1 MSGRSG
7 ATGSGSAGPAA
18 PRGVLPAQIDPKRL
32 KATVM
37 DADQIRRSLS
47 RIAHEI
53 VERNRGTADVVLIG
67 VVAKGDHLARRLA
80 AKLHELEGTQISV
93 GTLDTSN
100 HRDDRHLRQ
109 PAHRAPSEIPAI
121 DGKVVVLVDDVIHRG
136 RTARAA
142 MDALMD
148 FGRPRAI
155 QLAVLVDRG
164 HRELPIRPDYV
175 GKNVPTSD
183 AERIEVLIAEEDG
196 IDQAVI
202 VVN

>member
-1 MSGRSG
+1 MSVTQG
-7 ATGSGSAGPAA
+7 
-18 PRGVLPAQIDPKRL
+18 RL

-53 VERNRGTADVVLIG
+53 AERNRGVDGLVLVG
-67 VVAKGDHLARRLA
+67 VFSRGDHLARRLA
-80 AKLHELEGTQISV
+80 ANLAGLEGAPVAV
-93 GTLDTSN
+93 GELDTSS
-100 HRDDRHLRQ
+100 HRDDRHLRE
-109 PAHRAPSEIPAI
+109 PSHHATSHMPDV
-121 DGKVVVLVDDVIHRG
+121 DGKVVILVDDVIHHG

-155 QLAVLVDRG
+155 QLAVLIDRG

-183 AERIEVLIAEEDG
+183 SERIEVLVVEEDG

-202 VVN
+202 VAG

>member
-1 MSGRSG
+1 MSVTQG
-7 ATGSGSAGPAA
+7 
-18 PRGVLPAQIDPKRL
+18 RL

-47 RIAHEI
+47 RVAHEI
-53 VERNRGTADVVLIG
+53 VERNRGTDDVVLIG
-67 VVAKGDHLARRLA
+67 IVSKGDVLARRLA
-80 AKLHELEGTQISV
+80 ALLTKLERCAVPFGR
-93 GTLDTSN
+93 LDITR
-100 HRDDRHLRQ
+100 HRDDLHLRPQ
-109 PAHRAPSEIPAI
+109 NGERPVSDVPDI
-121 DGKVVVLVDDVIHRG
+121 DGKIVVLVDDVIHHG

-183 AERIEVLIAEEDG
+183 SERIELLIDEEDG
-196 IDQAVI
+196 IDQVVI
-202 VVN
+202 VAR

>member
-1 MSGRSG
+1 MSVTQG
-7 ATGSGSAGPAA
+7 
-18 PRGVLPAQIDPKRL
+18 RL

-53 VERNRGTADVVLIG
+53 VERNQGTDDVVLVGIL
-67 VVAKGDHLARRLA
+67 AKGDHLALRLA
-80 AKLHELEGTQISV
+80 ARLMELEAAPVAVGSLDISR
-93 GTLDTSN
+93 
-100 HRDDRHLRQ
+100 HRDDRHLRE
-109 PAHRAPSEIPAI
+109 PAHSATSHMP
-121 DGKVVVLVDDVIHRG
+121 DVGGKIVVLVDDVIHHG

-148 FGRPRAI
+148 FGRPQAI
-155 QLAVLVDRG
+155 QLAVLIDRG

-183 AERIEVLIAEEDG
+183 SERIEVLVVEVDG

-202 VVN
+202 VAG

>member
-1 MSGRSG
+1 MSV
-7 ATGSGSAGPAA
+7 T
-18 PRGVLPAQIDPKRL
+18 QKKL

-37 DADQIRRSLS
+37 DADQIRRSLQ

-53 VERNRGTADVVLIG
+53 VERNRGVEDVVLAG
-67 VVAKGDHLARRLA
+67 VVSKGDVLARRLA
-80 AKLHELEGTQISV
+80 AILSELENVRVAFGR
-93 GTLDTSN
+93 LDVTR
-100 HRDDRHLRQ
+100 HRDDLHLR
-109 PAHRAPSEIPAI
+109 PPDGHRPPSELPDI
-121 DGKVVVLVDDVIHRG
+121 DGKVVVLVDDVIHHG

-164 HRELPIRPDYV
+164 HRELPIRPDYI
-175 GKNVPTSD
+175 GKNVPTSED
-183 AERIEVLIAEEDG
+183 ERIDVLIDEEDG

-202 VVN
+202 VGR

>member
-1 MSGRSG
+1 
-7 ATGSGSAGPAA
+7 
-18 PRGVLPAQIDPKRL
+18 
-32 KATVM
+32 M

-53 VERNRGTADVVLIG
+53 VERNRGVEDVVLVG
-67 VVAKGDHLARRLA
+67 VVSKGDVLAQRLA
-80 AKLHELEGTQISV
+80 EMLTALEGKDV
-93 GTLDTSN
+93 RYGRLDVTR
-100 HRDDRHLRQ
+100 HRDDLHLR
-109 PAHRAPSEIPAI
+109 PADGHRPASALPEIG
-121 DGKVVVLVDDVIHRG
+121 GKVVVLIDDVIHHG

-155 QLAVLVDRG
+155 QLAVLIDRG

-175 GKNVPTSD
+175 GKNVPTADS
-183 AERIEVLIAEEDG
+183 ERIEVLIAEEDG

-202 VVN
+202 VAG

>member
-1 MSGRSG
+1 MTVAER
-7 ATGSGSAGPAA
+7 
-18 PRGVLPAQIDPKRL
+18 RL

-53 VERNRGTADVVLIG
+53 AERNRGVDGLVLVG
-67 VVAKGDHLARRLA
+67 VFSKGDHLARRLA
-80 AKLHELEGTQISV
+80 TRLAGLEGVPIAV
-93 GTLDTSN
+93 GALDTSK
-100 HRDDRHLRQ
+100 HRDDRHLRE
-109 PAHRAPSEIPAI
+109 PSHRATSNMPDV
-121 DGKVVVLVDDVIHRG
+121 DGKTVILVDDVIHHG

-155 QLAVLVDRG
+155 QLAVLIDRG

-183 AERIEVLIAEEDG
+183 SERIEVLVEEEDG

-202 VVN
+202 VAG

>member
-1 MSGRSG
+1 MSVTEG
-7 ATGSGSAGPAA
+7 
-18 PRGVLPAQIDPKRL
+18 RL

-37 DADQIRRSLS
+37 DADQIRRSLQ

-53 VERNRGTADVVLIG
+53 VERNRGTDDLVIVG
-67 VVAKGDHLARRLA
+67 VVSKGDVLAQRLA
-80 AKLHELEGTQISV
+80 MILSELERSRVQFGRLDV
-93 GTLDTSN
+93 TL
-100 HRDDRHLRQ
+100 HRDDLLLRPPDGHQ
-109 PAHRAPSEIPAI
+109 PESELPEI
-121 DGKVVVLVDDVIHRG
+121 DDKVVVLVDDVIHHG

-175 GKNVPTSD
+175 GKNVPTSEG
-183 AERIEVLIAEEDG
+183 ERVEVLIDEEDG

-202 VVN
+202 VAG

>member
-1 MSGRSG
+1 MSV
-7 ATGSGSAGPAA
+7 T
-18 PRGVLPAQIDPKRL
+18 L

-53 VERNRGTADVVLIG
+53 VERNRGTEDVVLIG
-67 VVAKGDHLARRLA
+67 IVSKGDVLARRLA
-80 AKLHELEGTQISV
+80 
-93 GTLDTSN
+93 GTLDQLESTRVQFGRLDVTL
-100 HRDDRHLRQ
+100 HRDDLHLR
-109 PAHRAPSEIPAI
+109 PRDGHETASSLPEI
-121 DGKVVVLVDDVIHRG
+121 DGKVVVLVDDVIHHG

-175 GKNVPTSD
+175 GKNVPTADS
-183 AERIEVLIAEEDG
+183 ERVEVLVAEEDG
-196 IDQAVI
+196 LDQAVI
-202 VVN
+202 VAG

>member
-1 MSGRSG
+1 MSITQG
-7 ATGSGSAGPAA
+7 
-18 PRGVLPAQIDPKRL
+18 RL

-37 DADQIRRSLS
+37 DEDQIRRSLS

-53 VERNRGTADVVLIG
+53 VERNRGTEDVVLVGI
-67 VVAKGDHLARRLA
+67 VAKGDHIAVRLA
-80 AKLHELEGTQISV
+80 AKLMELEGAPVAVGSLDISE
-93 GTLDTSN
+93 
-100 HRDDRHLRQ
+100 HRDDRHLRE
-109 PAHRAPSEIPAI
+109 PAHRATSDVPPI
-121 DGKVVVLVDDVIHRG
+121 DGKVVVLVDDVIHHG

-155 QLAVLVDRG
+155 QLAVLIDRG

-183 AERIEVLIAEEDG
+183 AERIEVLTAEDDG

-202 VVN
+202 VAG

>member
-1 MSGRSG
+1 MSVTQG
-7 ATGSGSAGPAA
+7 
-18 PRGVLPAQIDPKRL
+18 RL

-37 DADQIRRSLS
+37 DAEQIRRSLS

-53 VERNRGTADVVLIG
+53 VERNRGAGDLVLVGI
-67 VVAKGDHLARRLA
+67 VAKGDHLALRLA
-80 AKLHELEGTQISV
+80 AKLRELEGAPVAV
-93 GTLDTSN
+93 GALDTSR
-100 HRDDRHLRQ
+100 HRDDRHLRE
-109 PAHRAPSEIPAI
+109 PAHHTASSMPDV
-121 DGKVVVLVDDVIHRG
+121 DGKVVVLVDDVIHHG
-136 RTARAA
+136 RTVRAA

-183 AERIEVLIAEEDG
+183 SERIEVLVAEEDG

-202 VVN
+202 VAG

>member
-1 MSGRSG
+1 MSITQG
-7 ATGSGSAGPAA
+7 
-18 PRGVLPAQIDPKRL
+18 RL

-37 DADQIRRSLS
+37 DAEQIRRSLH

-53 VERNRGTADVVLIG
+53 VERNRGVEDVIIVGI
-67 VVAKGDHLARRLA
+67 VSKGDVLARRLA
-80 AKLHELEGTQISV
+80 TILSALESSSV
-93 GTLDTSN
+93 PFGRLDVTL
-100 HRDDRHLRQ
+100 HRDDLQNRPPDGHHS
-109 PAHRAPSEIPAI
+109 ATDIPDI
-121 DGKVVVLVDDVIHRG
+121 KGKVVVLVDDVIHHG

-148 FGRPRAI
+148 FGRPQAI

-175 GKNVPTSD
+175 GKNVPTSEG
-183 AERIEVLIAEEDG
+183 ERIEVLIDEEDG

-202 VVN
+202 VAG

>member
-1 MSGRSG
+1 VSVTQR
-7 ATGSGSAGPAA
+7 
-18 PRGVLPAQIDPKRL
+18 RL

-53 VERNRGTADVVLIG
+53 AERNHGAGDLVLVG
-67 VVAKGDHLARRLA
+67 VMSIGDHLARRLA
-80 AKLHELEGTQISV
+80 TKLMELEGEPVAV
-93 GTLDTSN
+93 GALDISN
-100 HRDDRHLRQ
+100 HRDDRHLRE
-109 PAHRAPSEIPAI
+109 PAHHAVSNIPDV
-121 DGKVVVLVDDVIHRG
+121 DGKVVVLVDDVIHHG

-183 AERIEVLIAEEDG
+183 AERIEVLVEEEHG

-202 VVN
+202 VVS

>member
-1 MSGRSG
+1 MSVTEG
-7 ATGSGSAGPAA
+7 
-18 PRGVLPAQIDPKRL
+18 RL

-37 DADQIRRSLS
+37 EADQIRRSLS

-53 VERNRGTADVVLIG
+53 VERNRGIEDVV
-67 VVAKGDHLARRLA
+67 VVGIVSKGDVLAQRLA
-80 AKLHELEGTQISV
+80 TILAKLEKRPVPFGRLDV
-93 GTLDTSN
+93 TL
-100 HRDDRHLRQ
+100 HRDDRHLR
-109 PAHRAPSEIPAI
+109 PPDGHHPSTELPDIG
-121 DGKVVVLVDDVIHRG
+121 GKVVVLVDDVIHRG

-183 AERIEVLIAEEDG
+183 SERIEVLIDEQDG

-202 VVN
+202 VAS